1 MNKIISKFLMLAIFV
16 GISFSGGCDELNNLP
31 LNIPIV
37 VNFSTSGNNTTIS
50 ESQSF
55 CLSDYDKWQENQ
67 EKLKSATFVSAAY
80 WTESTSAGLQGD
92 INVNLSDQFGNTL
105 FSVTLNN
112 FKASDNIDK
121 PFTLELSEAQIQ
133 ALNTYLGSISENG
146 NDQCFNASITISDI
160 SGTSTPY
167 QLVGRVEIVIEADV
181 EL

>member
-1 MNKIISKFLMLAIFV
+1 MQEFL
-16 GISFSGGCDELNNLP
+16 FSGGCDELNNLP

-105 FSVTLNN
+105 FRL
-112 FKASDNIDK
+112 
-121 PFTLELSEAQIQ
+121 L
-133 ALNTYLGSISENG
+133 
-146 NDQCFNASITISDI
+146 
-160 SGTSTPY
+160 
-167 QLVGRVEIVIEADV
+167 
-181 EL
+181 